1 MHCYSRRG
9 AEALSKTFKT
19 RAIFTGMKGMKG
31 MLKTLGKAFK
41 AKAVFTVNFVQKT
54 LEPACGAKAGSGS

>member
-1 MHCYSRRG
+1 
-9 AEALSKTFKT
+9 
-19 RAIFTGMKGMKG
+19 MKGMKG